1 MWIVIILSDMFRF
14 TLDEKWLK
22 GVSRYEQYWERWSR
36 AANFCT
42 IEMSRFTWLFQQSI
56 FLVFTIEIS
65 PFTILFQQQFFTI
78 EISPFTSVSTVKKK
92 PETILSIFG
101 KFEPVLAINLLTIN
115 IVFDI
120 IKWLIASIN
129 VIISVDN

>member
-1 MWIVIILSDMFRF
+1 
-14 TLDEKWLK
+14 
-22 GVSRYEQYWERWSR
+22 
-36 AANFCT
+36 
-42 IEMSRFTWLFQQSI
+42 MSRFTWLFQQSI

-120 IKWLIASIN
+120 IK
-129 VIISVDN
+129 